1 MQQAR
6 PYDVRPLHCG
16 RGEAGPGGRV
26 GWVEAAWVEAK
37 RERGVDSL
45 KQGGVGRVQA
55 HVRRRREAWN
65 KGRWWGEGGRLRG
78 GGWGWG
84 L

>member
-1 MQQAR
+1 M
-6 PYDVRPLHCG
+6 D
-16 RGEAGPGGRV
+16 
-26 GWVEAAWVEAK
+26 AWVEAK

>member
-26 GWVEAAWVEAK
+26 GWPGGCIEAK

-45 KQGGVGRVQA
+45 K
-55 HVRRRREAWN
+55 
-65 KGRWWGEGGRLRG
+65 
-78 GGWGWG
+78 
-84 L
+84 